1 DKVIAQLDDTAWS
14 SPAWLTHMKTLR
26 HKVLHHLEEEE
37 QRFFQMAGKVMSD
50 KQKQQLAND
59 YIEEMAS

>member
-1 DKVIAQLDDTAWS
+1 
-14 SPAWLTHMKTLR
+14 MKTLR